1 MGRSILVAVD
11 ASAAS
16 QSAALWAAHN
26 LARPGDSL
34 HIVAIAPPTA
44 YAMTP
49 AAPIASAGAVRQ
61 GMGVGLVLKAG
72 FVRARQGTA
81 RLLAR
86 TASMSRGHRC
96 HPKALRLA
104 SSQYIQV
111 AALSLNWEQQRRAEE
126 EQCRALL
133 HEVGPICL
141 GGCAVAA

>member
-72 FVRARQGTA
+72 FVRAR
-81 RLLAR
+81 
-86 TASMSRGHRC
+86 
-96 HPKALRLA
+96 
-104 SSQYIQV
+104 
-111 AALSLNWEQQRRAEE
+111 
-126 EQCRALL
+126 
-133 HEVGPICL
+133 
-141 GGCAVAA
+141 